1 MMINYA
7 TEYTDKVLSGEIVA
21 GEKIKQAARRY
32 KRDLRDSQNADYPF
46 YFDVKKANKA
56 IKFCELMPAK
66 DGSPL
71 KLELFQKWI
80 IAELFGWRMKD
91 TGNRRYTQTYISMAR
106 KNGKSFLMA
115 DLGALYLLMENKPA
129 MNREIVYS
137 ANSSAQARLA
147 FMMLQSGL
155 MQLSKVSPA
164 LRERLKINH
173 DEVLD
178 IPSNSRAFTVAT
190 NSQTAEGRENTLGV
204 VDEYALAKTDE
215 VLKSLR
221 TGQVNSP
228 NSLLAII
235 STTGGNLNSPMKQE
249 YDYIS
254 EVLNGKQNAD
264 RYFISVFEQDSEA
277 EAFKPELF
285 EKSNP
290 LLANAEIA
298 KNMLPRLINEIE
310 QASQKNDM
318 NTTYIKNL
326 NMWRQASKDSYIKA
340 EDWEN
345 AIIDAPDIVGKE
357 VYIGIDL
364 SKSSDLTSISWLV
377 PYKNGI
383 FVDSHSFVAFK
394 GVGIEAKERADGFS
408 YRNGEKRGE
417 CSITKA
423 ETETIDYMGEVLPYL
438 LNLIQKNQWSVKWIC
453 YDPYGFDFLLPQLSQ
468 KFPLLSVR
476 QGTLT
481 LGQPTI
487 HFREDLYNGKIKHS
501 DNKLLGYAV
510 NNAYLRSGDA
520 NNNPIIDKKRNANK
534 IDPLAAL
541 ITAYTAWHNDNMD
554 LNEANNA
561 YYQSDDFNF

>member
-7 TEYTDKVLSGEIVA
+7 TEFCNKVLSGEIVA

-32 KRDLRDSQNADYPF
+32 QRDLKDSQNDDYPF
-46 YFDVKKANKA
+46 YFSEKRADKA

-115 DLGALYLLMENKPA
+115 DLGALYLLMESKPA

-249 YDYIS
+249 YDYVS

-264 RYFISVFEQDSEA
+264 RYFIAIWENDDEA

-326 NMWRQASKDSYIKA
+326 NMWRQSATESYISPQ
-340 EDWEN
+340 DWDNCIVEP
-345 AIIDAPDIVGKE
+345 PDIHGQD
-357 VYIGIDL
+357 VYIGLDL
-364 SKSSDLTSISWLV
+364 SKSVDLTSVSWMIPQDYGL
-377 PYKNGI
+377 YC
-383 FVDSHSFVAFK
+383 DSHSFVGTK
-394 GVGIEAKERADGFS
+394 GGLEKKQKEDGFN
-408 YRNGEKRGE
+408 Y
-417 CSITKA
+417 TKA
-423 ETETIDYMGEVLPYL
+423 EKRDECNITTLDSGVINYDDVYNFIMNFINNNELH
-438 LNLIQKNQWSVKWIC
+438 VKAIC
-453 YDPYGFDFLLPQLSQ
+453 YDAARMGYLIPKFELLGMPLVEVQQGWKTLSI
-468 KFPLLSVR
+468 PTVR
-476 QGTLT
+476 
-481 LGQPTI
+481 
-487 HFREDLYNGKIKHS
+487 FRDDVYNGKIKHP
-501 DNKLLGYAV
+501 DNKLLKYAV
-510 NNAYLRSGDA
+510 TNSVLTYTATNSAMV
-520 NNNPIIDKKRNANK
+520 DKKRNSEK
-534 IDPLAAL
+534 IDPVAAML
-541 ITAYTAWHNDNMD
+541 DAYSQAMD
-554 LNEANNA
+554 GTTNEANNE
-561 YYQSDDFNF
+561 YYQSEDFGF